1 VTEQNRAHAVA
12 EEKRRAN
19 DALRAADL
27 LVANELYSDAISRL
41 YYCVLARVRA
51 LLLTLDLE
59 TRSHEAA
66 LRLLSLHFVKAG
78 TLPRET
84 AHVFAKLMKFREEA
98 AYNASYLFTAEDFD
112 ELRIEAL
119 RLAQA
124 TEALIR
130 AAGYCVRV
138 RATEEPGA
146 V

>member
-1 VTEQNRAHAVA
+1 MF
-12 EEKRRAN
+12 
-19 DALRAADL
+19 
-27 LVANELYSDAISRL
+27 SDAISRL
-41 YYCVLARVRA
+41 YYCVLSHVRA

-98 AYNASYLFTAEDFD
+98 DYNASYLFAAEDFH
-112 ELRIEAL
+112 ELRTEAL

-124 TEALIR
+124 TEALTR
-130 AAGYCVRV
+130 AAGY
-138 RATEEPGA
+138 
-146 V
+146 

>member
-1 VTEQNRAHAVA
+1 MTEQNRAHAIA
-12 EEKRRAN
+12 EETRRAN

-27 LVANELYSDAISRL
+27 LAANELFSDAVSRL
-41 YYCVLARVRA
+41 YYCVLSHVRA

-98 AYNASYLFTAEDFD
+98 DYNASYLFAAEDFD
-112 ELRIEAL
+112 ELRTEAL
-119 RLAQA
+119 HLAQA
-124 TEALIR
+124 TDALIR
-130 AAGYCVRV
+130 ATGH
-138 RATEEPGA
+138 
-146 V
+146 

>member
-1 VTEQNRAHAVA
+1 MTEQNRGHAIG
-12 EEKRRAN
+12 EETRRAGE
-19 DALRAADL
+19 ALRAADL
-27 LVANELYSDAISRL
+27 LAANGLFSDAVSRL
-41 YYCVLARVRA
+41 YYCVLSHVRA

-98 AYNASYLFTAEDFD
+98 DYNASYLFDAEDFH
-112 ELRIEAL
+112 ELRAEAL

-124 TEALIR
+124 TEALLR
-130 AAGYCVRV
+130 AAGY
-138 RATEEPGA
+138 
-146 V
+146 

>member
-1 VTEQNRAHAVA
+1 MTEHNRAHAIA
-12 EEKRRAN
+12 EETRRAN

-27 LVANELYSDAISRL
+27 LADNELFSDAISRL
-41 YYCVLARVRA
+41 YYCVLSHVRA
-51 LLLTLDLE
+51 LPLTLDVE

-98 AYNASYLFTAEDFD
+98 DYNASYLFAAEDFD
-112 ELRIEAL
+112 ELRTEAM

-130 AAGYCVRV
+130 AAGH
-138 RATEEPGA
+138 
-146 V
+146 

>member
-1 VTEQNRAHAVA
+1 MTEQNRGHAIA
-12 EEKRRAN
+12 EEIRRAN

-27 LVANELYSDAISRL
+27 LAANGLFSDAISRL
-41 YYCVLARVRA
+41 YYCVLSHVRA

-98 AYNASYLFTAEDFD
+98 DYNASYLFAAEDFH
-112 ELRIEAL
+112 ELRTEAL

-124 TEALIR
+124 TDALIR
-130 AAGYCVRV
+130 AAGY
-138 RATEEPGA
+138 
-146 V
+146 